1 MKQIFL
7 RSFQAFV
14 MTVLLML
21 SIVASLTSYP
31 DIALAQTDSNISS
44 PGSQVEILH
53 PTAFVNLNNGSFT
66 PNFGA
71 VANIFNGNGLT
82 GSGTELD
89 QLHVAGGNS
98 ANFLSAKLNHCA
110 TAADVNFDFDFG
122 SPVLFN
128 TLALWN
134 YNAFNTTATNRGIK
148 DFILVLS
155 NNSDFSDP
163 VFESSTLTLP
173 KGPATNIPA
182 TIFSF
187 PNVEAQFARIDVVS
201 NYGPTSLIGLSEVR
215 FAKMVTNTTP
225 ISSAA
230 AEPEF
235 PDCVNSDCNC
245 SDFSTQAEA
254 QQVLDGFPGDPHRLD
269 RDKDGIACESLP

>member
-7 RSFQAFV
+7 RSFQALV

-31 DIALAQTDSNISS
+31 DLALAQTEPNLSS
-44 PGSQVEILH
+44 PGSEAEILH
-53 PTAFVNLNNGSFT
+53 PTAFVTVSHGSLT

-71 VANIFNGNGLT
+71 VTNIFNGNGLT

-89 QLHVAGGNS
+89 QLHVAGGNP
-98 ANFLSAKLNHCA
+98 ANFLSAKLNHCG

-122 SPVLFN
+122 SPVVLN

-155 NNSDFSDP
+155 NKADFSDP

-215 FAKMVTNTTP
+215 FAKMVSNTTSNP
-225 ISSAA
+225 PSAPQ
-230 AEPEF
+230 PEF

>member
-1 MKQIFL
+1 
-7 RSFQAFV
+7 

-21 SIVASLTSYP
+21 PIVASLTSYP
-31 DIALAQTDSNISS
+31 DIALAQTEPNLSS

-53 PTAFVNLNNGSFT
+53 PTAFVNVNKGLFT
-66 PNFGA
+66 PNYGA
-71 VANIFNGNGLT
+71 VVNIFNGNGLT

-89 QLHVAGGNS
+89 KIHVAGGNP
-98 ANFLSAKLNHCA
+98 ANFLSASLKNGA

-122 SPVLFN
+122 SPVVLN

-148 DFILVLS
+148 DFNLVLS
-155 NNSDFSDP
+155 NNADFSNP

-173 KGPATNIPA
+173 KGPATKIPA
-182 TIFSF
+182 SIFSF
-187 PNVEAQFARIDVVS
+187 PNVEAQFARIDVLS
-201 NYGPTSLIGLSEVR
+201 NYGPASLIGLSEVR
-215 FAKMVTNTTP
+215 FAKIVSNTTP
-225 ISSAA
+225 VSSVA

-254 QQVLDGFPGDPHRLD
+254 QQVLDGFPGDPYRLD

>member
-1 MKQIFL
+1 M
-7 RSFQAFV
+7 

-21 SIVASLTSYP
+21 PIVASLTSYP
-31 DIALAQTDSNISS
+31 DLALAQTEPNLSS
-44 PGSQVEILH
+44 PGSQAEILH
-53 PTAFVNLNNGSFT
+53 PTAFVNVNNGSFT
-66 PNFGA
+66 PNDGA
-71 VANIFNGNGLT
+71 VVNILNGNGLN

-89 QLHVAGGNS
+89 QIHVAGGNTD
-98 ANFLSAKLNHCA
+98 NFLSAKLSTFA
-110 TAADVNFDFDFG
+110 KVADVNFDFDFG
-122 SPVLFN
+122 SPVVLN

-155 NNSDFSDP
+155 NKADFSNP

-182 TIFSF
+182 SIFSF
-187 PNVEAQFARIDVVS
+187 PNVKAQFARIDVVS
-201 NYGPTSLIGLSEVR
+201 NYGPASLIGLSEVR
-215 FAKMVTNTTP
+215 FAKIVSNTTP
-225 ISSAA
+225 NSSAA

-235 PDCVNSDCNC
+235 PNCVNTDCNC

-254 QQVLDGFPGDPHRLD
+254 QQVLDGFPGDPYRLD

>member
-1 MKQIFL
+1 
-7 RSFQAFV
+7 

-21 SIVASLTSYP
+21 LSAASLTSYP
-31 DIALAQTDSNISS
+31 DIALAQTEPNVSS
-44 PGSQVEILH
+44 PGSEVEILH
-53 PTAFVNLNNGSFT
+53 PTAFINLNKGFFK
-66 PNFGA
+66 PNYGA
-71 VANIFNGNGLT
+71 VVNIFNGNGLT

-89 QLHVAGGNS
+89 KIHVAGGNP
-98 ANFLSAKLNHCA
+98 ADFLSASLKNGA

-122 SPVLFN
+122 SPVVLN

-155 NNSDFSDP
+155 NNADFCDP
-163 VFESSTLTLP
+163 VFKSSTLTLP
-173 KGPATNIPA
+173 KGPATKIPA

-187 PNVEAQFARIDVVS
+187 PNVKAQFARIDVLS
-201 NYGPTSLIGLSEVR
+201 NYGPASLIGLSEVR
-215 FAKMVTNTTP
+215 FAKIVSNTTP
-225 ISSAA
+225 VSSVA

-254 QQVLDGFPGDPHRLD
+254 QQVLDGFPGDPYRLD